1 MDASTQLNPIDFAE
15 ETLKGCIA
23 LMRRKNN
30 DYAGTE
36 NFFKNLTQ
44 CETLGICST
53 EQGILVRLTDKLS
66 RLSTLLGKT
75 DTIQLVVDEAID
87 DTLRDVINYATLLIT
102 FRHFKN
108 KPIVISPGMTHEV

>member
-44 CETLGICST
+44 CETLGI
-53 EQGILVRLTDKLS
+53 
-66 RLSTLLGKT
+66 
-75 DTIQLVVDEAID
+75 
-87 DTLRDVINYATLLIT
+87 
-102 FRHFKN
+102 
-108 KPIVISPGMTHEV
+108 